1 MMHSLKS
8 ILMNYQN
15 IVILTTDIF
24 KYNLLIKNYIYINI
38 LLNYNLLSLS
48 STTY

>member
-24 KYNLLIKNYIYINI
+24 KYNLLIKNYIYIYI
-38 LLNYNLLSLS
+38 YIIKL
-48 STTY
+48 